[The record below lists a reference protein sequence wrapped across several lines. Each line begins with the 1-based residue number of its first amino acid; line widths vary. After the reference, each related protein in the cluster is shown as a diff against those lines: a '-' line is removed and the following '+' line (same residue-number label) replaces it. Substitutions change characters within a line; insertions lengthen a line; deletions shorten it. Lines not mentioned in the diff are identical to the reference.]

1 MTSCTRSLRP
11 RLGAGNSEAKAG
23 VPQSSRKNAD
33 CQFLDEVVSG
43 GYRLGSFHDEGEA
56 RCETFVARTV
66 TDTTKD
72 ASRTFPRPTQSVR
85 EETTKIDKQHLSE

>member
-11 RLGAGNSEAKAG
+11 RLGAGNSVAKAG
-23 VPQSSRKNAD
+23 APQSSRKNAD
-33 CQFLDEVVSG
+33 CQFLDELVSG
-43 GYRLGSFHDEGEA
+43 GSFHDEGDA